1 MSHNQC
7 LAFHNFYDSASVMS
21 RNIVVYDI
29 ETKNAFDD
37 VGGRANFTAL
47 QISVLG
53 AYIYSTNEYKI
64 FEEKELPQF
73 EKILQKK
80 PLLVGFNS
88 KRFDTPILQSY
99 IRFDL
104 KKLPQLD
111 IMEELEKV
119 LGHRVSL
126 DSVAQATLGRAKTGS
141 GMDAIRFWRNGEI
154 EKLKA
159 YCLEDVRITKEVFEY
174 GAHHGE
180 LFYTPKYGTTKG
192 RAPVNWK
199 IAHPNEKEEMQQS
212 LF

>member
-1 MSHNQC
+1 
-7 LAFHNFYDSASVMS
+7 MS
-21 RNIVVYDI
+21 RNIIVFDL

-37 VGGRANFTAL
+37 VGGRDNFAAL
-47 QISVLG
+47 KISVLG
-53 AYIYSTNEYKI
+53 CYLYSTNEYKV
-64 FEEKELPQF
+64 FEEKELPEF
-73 EKILQKK
+73 ENILQKK

-88 KRFDTPILQSY
+88 KRFDTAVLQPY

-104 KKLPQLD
+104 KQIPQLD
-111 IMEELEKV
+111 IMEELQKF

-126 DSVAQATLGRAKTGS
+126 ESVAQATLGRSKTGS

-159 YCLEDVRITKEVFEY
+159 YCLEDVRITKEIFEY
-174 GAHHGE
+174 GAKHGE
-180 LFYTPKYGTTKG
+180 LFYTPKFGSAKG

-199 IAHPNEKEEMQQS
+199 LSHPDENEEPKKQQS